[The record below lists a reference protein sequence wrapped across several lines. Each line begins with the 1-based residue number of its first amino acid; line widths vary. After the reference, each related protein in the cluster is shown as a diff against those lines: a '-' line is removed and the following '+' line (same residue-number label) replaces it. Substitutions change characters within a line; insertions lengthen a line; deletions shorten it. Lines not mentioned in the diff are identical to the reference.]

1 MKMAEKLNNVDQSE
15 LRVNSALVII
25 GLVTAFVIK
34 RWELVAFQAG
44 ALFLT
49 TLHLSLGPYVALYR
63 HILRPAGIVKPDL
76 RVDKAEPH
84 RFATMFG
91 TIVATTAAYLLA
103 TGRNG
108 AGWGLVWLLISLAT
122 AGFSGWCAGCFV
134 YYIMNRLGFRKLFKH
149 APVANTFPGL
159 RPPKV

>member
-1 MKMAEKLNNVDQSE
+1 MRVERSSNVDQNE
-15 LRVNSALVII
+15 LRVNSALIII
-25 GLVTAFVIK
+25 GLVAAFVIN

-49 TLHLSLGPYVALYR
+49 ALHPSLGPYVALYR

-76 RVDKAEPH
+76 RFDNPEPH

-91 TIVATTAAYLLA
+91 TVVATTAAYLLA
-103 TGRNG
+103 TGRSV

-122 AGFSGWCAGCFV
+122 AGLSGWCAGCFV
-134 YYIMNRLGFRKLFKH
+134 YYVMNRLGLRKLFKH
-149 APVANTFPGL
+149 APVAGIFPGL
-159 RPPKV
+159 RPPKA

>member
-1 MKMAEKLNNVDQSE
+1 MKMAERSSTVDQNE

-25 GLVTAFVIK
+25 GLVTAFIIK
-34 RWELVAFQAG
+34 RWELVAFQAV

-49 TLHLSLGPYVALYR
+49 TLHPSLGPYVAVYR

-76 RVDKAEPH
+76 RGDNPEPH

-122 AGFSGWCAGCFV
+122 AGFFGWCAGCFV
-134 YYIMNRLGFRKLFKH
+134 YYVMNRLGLRRLFKH
-149 APVANTFPGL
+149 APVVGTFPGV
-159 RPPKV
+159 RPPKA